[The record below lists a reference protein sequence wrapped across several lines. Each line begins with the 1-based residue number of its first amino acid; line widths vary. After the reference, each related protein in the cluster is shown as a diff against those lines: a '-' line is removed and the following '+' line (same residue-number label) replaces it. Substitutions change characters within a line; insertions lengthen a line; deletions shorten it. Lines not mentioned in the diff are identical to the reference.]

1 MTAIPNIKLN
11 NGVEI
16 PQLGLGV
23 LKMADGDE
31 VESSVLKALEVGY
44 RAIDT
49 AAGYGNEGGVGS
61 ALKKS
66 DIKREDLFITT
77 KLANSDQGYDNTLR
91 AFDVSMSLLGLDYLD
106 LYLIHW
112 PQAMYNQYVDC
123 WKAFEKLYAEKRV
136 RAIGVCNF
144 EPVHFEKLF
153 NETDIVPVVDQIELH
168 PYLTQMELQE
178 FCAKHNINIEAWSP
192 LMQGGDVLRDELVIS
207 IGKKYGKTA
216 AQVVLRWVTQKG
228 IITIPKSTHKERM
241 IENMSIFDFELTE
254 DEVVS
259 INALNKNFRTGPDP
273 YTFSRR

>member
-1 MTAIPNIKLN
+1 MNIPKIKLN
-11 NGVEI
+11 NGIEI

-23 LKMADGDE
+23 LKMSDGDE

-61 ALKKS
+61 ALKKCGL
-66 DIKREDLFITT
+66 KREEYFITT

-91 AFDVSMSLLGLDYLD
+91 AFDKSLELLGLDYLD

-112 PQAMYNQYVDC
+112 PQAMYDQYVDC
-123 WKAFEKLYAEKRV
+123 WKAFEKIYAEKRV
-136 RAIGVCNF
+136 RAIGICNF
-144 EPVHFEKLF
+144 EPIHLERLF
-153 NETDIVPVVDQIELH
+153 NETSIIPAVNQIELH
-168 PYLTQMELQE
+168 PYLTQVELQA
-178 FCAKHNINIEAWSP
+178 FCAKHNIAIEAWSP
-192 LMQGGDVLRDELVIS
+192 LMQGGEVLRNETVIE
-207 IGKKYGKTA
+207 IGKKYNKTA

-241 IENMSIFDFELTE
+241 IENMNIFDFILE
-254 DEVVS
+254 DEDVKT
-259 INALNKNFRTGPDP
+259 LDGMNKDFRTGPDP